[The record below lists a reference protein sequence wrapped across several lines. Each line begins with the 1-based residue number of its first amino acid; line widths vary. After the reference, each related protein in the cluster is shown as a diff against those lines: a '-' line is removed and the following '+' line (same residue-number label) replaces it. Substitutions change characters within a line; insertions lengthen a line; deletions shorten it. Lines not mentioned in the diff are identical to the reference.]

1 MPTPF
6 LPSDTMRVLLVDP
19 DGVPYDIAG
28 IIGMGEFFPSDTAR
42 VVLVD
47 ADGNPYKATGGGGS
61 GPTIQVEGVNTSDQT
76 LANFVAGANVTITNP
91 SGGIIQIASTGGG
104 GTGTVTQV
112 DTANG
117 ITGGPITTTG
127 TISGINAAADGSTK
141 GVAAF
146 TASDFNS
153 ASGVISIDYAN
164 GQKATS
170 LQPGFLTAAD
180 WSTFN
185 GKQAAG
191 NYITALTSDVTASGP
206 GSAAA
211 TIANN
216 AVTTVKIN
224 NTAVTLAKI
233 QNATANSKLLG
244 SGAAGSGAS
253 YSELTLGTNLS
264 MSGTTL
270 NASGGGG
277 ATFFNPPGLRLTT
290 VTGVPVPTTGALSG
304 SGTLFYT
311 PYLSGNIWYYDGAAW
326 QVETIAEQSASVTG
340 LTAAKIYDVFYLHGT
355 GIVFSSA
362 WTNDTTRA
370 DALGTQDGVTV
381 LSSDHTKLWIGTIRV
396 ITITGTVNV
405 VDYSGGVNTQEGGKR
420 FCWNAFNQ
428 VRRPMVVIDTTDSW
442 NYTTNAVREANGAS
456 TNLVEYVT
464 GDAGSSLEAIVRGV
478 VYIGSN
484 SARAAKVGVGIDS
497 VSAFSGLVQGGYN
510 TDTTGAGGS
519 PANLY
524 APVTGGYSG
533 QPGLGRHQL
542 VWLENGADGT
552 CTFLGD
558 NGGDGQQTG
567 LQATVWA

>member
-270 NASGGGG
+270 NASGSG
-277 ATFFNPPGLRLTT
+277 TVFFSEPGLRLTT
-290 VTGVPVPTTGALSG
+290 ESGVPVSTSNRTAQ
-304 SGTLFYT
+304 GTLYWT
-311 PYLSGNIWYYDGAAW
+311 PMFSGNVWYWDGAAW
-326 QVETIAEQSASVTG
+326 QVETIAEQSLA
-340 LTAAKIYDVFYLHGT
+340 LTLTSGKNYDVFYLHGT
-355 GIVFSSA
+355 GLVLSSA

-381 LSSDHTKLWIGTIRV
+381 LSSDHTKLWLGTIRSSGTN
-396 ITITGTVNV
+396 ITEDSALSRLVWNRYNQARRKWERFETADSWTYASGTYRQANANALNV
-405 VDYSGGVNTQEGGKR
+405 VAAVFGTAYEEIDLSLAVINTNDTSG
-420 FCWNAFNQ
+420 A
-428 VRRPMVVIDTTDSW
+428 
-442 NYTTNAVREANGAS
+442 
-456 TNLVEYVT
+456 
-464 GDAGSSLEAIVRGV
+464 
-478 VYIGSN
+478 
-484 SARAAKVGVGIDS
+484 
-497 VSAFSGLVQGGYN
+497 
-510 TDTTGAGGS
+510 
-519 PANLY
+519 
-524 APVTGGYSG
+524 
-533 QPGLGRHQL
+533 
-542 VWLENGADGT
+542 
-552 CTFLGD
+552 
-558 NGGDGQQTG
+558 
-567 LQATVWA
+567 